1 MRMSEQ
7 VSAAGSWGSGQVRM
21 AVDYSC
27 PPQEWGVTEAGALLP
42 VPTHHWW
49 GAADRDRDHLAPP
62 AATRA
67 D

>member
-1 MRMSEQ
+1 MCTSEQ
-7 VSAAGSWGSGQVRM
+7 VSAAGSWGSGQLRM

-27 PPQEWGVTEAGALLP
+27 PPGVGATEARALLP

-62 AATRA
+62 ATTRA